1 MHAEK
6 KDGTASEMLVY
17 EVDDMVCAQETPKA
31 IDVESGPHTVHS
43 TVDVLAKNGHDRVA
57 KPKRILDL
65 ERREWSIISGW
76 IISRGMRRLGA
87 CLAGTYCEGL
97 KLVH

>member
-6 KDGTASEMLVY
+6 KDRAASEMLVY
-17 EVDDMVCAQETPKA
+17 EVDDMVSAQETSKA

-65 ERREWSIISGW
+65 ER
-76 IISRGMRRLGA
+76 
-87 CLAGTYCEGL
+87 
-97 KLVH
+97 